1 MLPFR
6 PHFALPLVLV
16 SALVPALSQARD
28 VGEFLPDSVGRLGV
42 RQPLMSPAVR
52 VIAAPISGP
61 GVPAL
66 NPDHFA
72 LIEAIAVR
80 DRKTVQTLARRA
92 GVPNRLPDGRSPL
105 VLSVDAGDVELVRT
119 LLDAGAQPNVKDGF
133 GRTPLGLAALGGHHR
148 IVVVLLARGARPDV
162 KEDNGAVPLHHAAS
176 LGFDAIAGALL
187 DAGADV
193 EVRDRPGHTPLINAI
208 RNGRASTVKLL
219 LDRGADPELA
229 GKDKLSPLYWAV
241 YRRHRAIADAL
252 VAAGAPLGA
261 VSLDALE

>member
-6 PHFALPLVLV
+6 LHFTLPLVLL
-16 SALVPALSQARD
+16 SCLAPALAQARD
-28 VGEFLPDSVGRLGV
+28 VGVFLPDAVGRLGV
-42 RQPLMSPAVR
+42 KKPLMSPAVR

-61 GVPAL
+61 GAQAL
-66 NPDHFA
+66 VPDHLA
-72 LIEAIAVR
+72 LLEAIAVR
-80 DRKTVQTLARRA
+80 DRKSVQTLARRA

-105 VLSVDAGDVELVRT
+105 VMAVDAGDVEMVRT
-119 LLDAGAQPNVKDGF
+119 LLDAGGQPNVKDGF

-148 IVVVLLARGARPDV
+148 IAVALLGRGARPDA
-162 KEDNGAVPLHHAAS
+162 KEDNGAVPLHHASS
-176 LGFDAIAGALL
+176 LGFDAIVSALL

-193 EVRDRPGHTPLINAI
+193 EARDRPGHTPLINAI
-208 RNGRASTVKLL
+208 RNGRTSTVKLL
-219 LDRGADPELA
+219 LDRGADPQLA

>member
-1 MLPFR
+1 MFPFR
-6 PHFALPLVLV
+6 PHYTLSFALV
-16 SALVPALSQARD
+16 SSLAAAPAQARD
-28 VGEFLPDSVGRLGV
+28 VGEFLPDAVGRLGV
-42 RQPLMSPAVR
+42 KHPLMSPAAR
-52 VIAAPISGP
+52 VIGAPISGP
-61 GVPAL
+61 GATAIV
-66 NPDHFA
+66 PDHFS

-80 DRKTVQTLARRA
+80 DRKEVQTLARRA

-105 VLSVDAGDVELVRT
+105 VAAVDAGDVELVRT

-133 GRTPLGLAALGGHHR
+133 GLTPLGLAALYGHHR
-148 IVVVLLARGARPDV
+148 IAVALLGRGARPDA
-162 KEDNGAVPLHHAAS
+162 KEDNGAVPLHHASS
-176 LGFDAIAGALL
+176 LGFDAIVGALL
-187 DAGADV
+187 DAGADT
-193 EVRDRPGHTPLINAI
+193 EARDRPGHTPLINAI

-219 LDRGADPELA
+219 LDRGADPQLA

>member
-1 MLPFR
+1 MRSFR
-6 PHFALPLVLV
+6 RHLALPLALV
-16 SALVPALSQARD
+16 STVGVAPAQARD

-42 RQPLMSPAVR
+42 KKPLMSNSVR

-61 GVPAL
+61 GAQAL
-66 NPDHFA
+66 VPDHFA
-72 LIEAIAVR
+72 LLEAIAVR
-80 DRKTVQTLARRA
+80 DRKLAQTLARRA

-105 VLSVDAGDVELVRT
+105 VLAVDLGDVELVRI

-148 IVVVLLARGARPDV
+148 IAVILLGRGARPDAR
-162 KEDNGAVPLHHAAS
+162 EDNGATPLHHASS
-176 LGFDAIAGALL
+176 LGFDAIVGALM

-193 EVRDRPGHTPLINAI
+193 EARDRPGHTPLINAV

-219 LDRGADPELA
+219 LDRGANPELA
-229 GKDKLSPLYWAV
+229 GKDRLSPLYWAV
-241 YRRHRAIADAL
+241 YRRNRAIADAL